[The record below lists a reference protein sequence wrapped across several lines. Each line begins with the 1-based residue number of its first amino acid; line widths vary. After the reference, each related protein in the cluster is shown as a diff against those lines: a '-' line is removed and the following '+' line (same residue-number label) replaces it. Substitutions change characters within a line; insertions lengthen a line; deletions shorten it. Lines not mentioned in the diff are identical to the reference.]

1 MRWPQSARLR
11 LLLVLLAGG
20 AGLAFLHLFDP
31 VASGLYPPC
40 LFRSATGLFCPG
52 CGASRA
58 FHALAHGELSA
69 ALRWNALVTLVLPPL
84 LLLEAALFVR
94 PSLAPGRRVPSG
106 LLWLLGIVVVLFG
119 VLRNLPLAPF
129 ADLAPR

>member
-1 MRWPQSARLR
+1 MGWPRSARFR

-31 VASGLYPPC
+31 VSSGLYPPC

-58 FHALAHGELSA
+58 FHALAHGEIGA

-94 PSLAPGRRVPSG
+94 PSLGAGRRVPG
-106 LLWLLGIVVVLFG
+106 ALLWLLGIVVVLFG